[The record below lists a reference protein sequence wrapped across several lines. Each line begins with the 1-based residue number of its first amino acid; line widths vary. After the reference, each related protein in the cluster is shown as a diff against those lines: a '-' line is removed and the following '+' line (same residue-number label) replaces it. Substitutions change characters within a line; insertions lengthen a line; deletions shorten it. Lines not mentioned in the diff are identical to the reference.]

1 MVRRRMRLLVPLSCA
16 ALAVLLEGGGLAQDP
31 ASEDFARRQ
40 YESGLQFARDQKYL
54 EALKDFRAVVERYPA
69 SRVAHA
75 ALLQIAQYHFDIA
88 SDVAAAQAAVDALL
102 QKYPTSESA
111 PLAHIIAGRIALAQS
126 RAPVSVE
133 AALASFDR
141 VSRLFSGS
149 EGVPAALVYAGDT
162 LRAAGRPDDA
172 VQRYREASSGYPQS
186 PWAARAWIG
195 ESICLARAGDIRRAM
210 EALQQV
216 RQRFPALPEANTAL
230 GLNTI
235 LYRLYLRPP
244 AQPPFRFAG
253 KTVAGPGGR
262 LKDVDAV
269 AFAPDDTF
277 VVVGRNGVIA
287 FDANGRV
294 VNAPAAVSP
303 TAIAFDTRGRAFV
316 AGRGGVVLP
325 GGKFLALGV
334 PKPDG
339 TRRSLD
345 EIPGIAVTAGG
356 EIVAIDRD
364 GKAVARFSG
373 DGKHLS
379 SINTGAAERLAVET
393 DDTVAVLVRAGPAV
407 VLMSPDGKVLRRVPA
422 RAQGYSIEDPSDI
435 AFDPFGHLYV
445 LDRGRGSVFV
455 FSAAGQLVTTFTV
468 PERSPGALRKP
479 TSFALDS
486 AGRLFIFDDDAEKVQ
501 VYR

>member
-1 MVRRRMRLLVPLSCA
+1 MRLLVLLSCA

-54 EALKDFRAVVERYPA
+54 EALKDFQAVVERYPA
-69 SRVAHA
+69 SRVAPA
-75 ALLQIAQYHFDIA
+75 ALLQIAQYHFDVA
-88 SDVAAAQAAVDALL
+88 SDAAAARADVDALL
-102 QKYPTSESA
+102 QKYPMSESA
-111 PLAHIIAGRIALAQS
+111 PLAHVMAGRITLAQS
-126 RAPVSVE
+126 RAPASVE

-141 VSRLFSGS
+141 VSRLFPGS
-149 EGVPAALVYAGDT
+149 DGVPAALVYAGDA
-162 LRAAGRPDDA
+162 LRAAGRLEDA
-172 VQRYREASSGYPQS
+172 LQRYREASGGYPQS

-195 ESICLARAGDIRRAM
+195 ESICLARADGTRRAM

-216 RQRFPALPEANTAL
+216 RQRFPGSPDANAAL

-244 AQPPFRFAG
+244 AQPPFQFAG
-253 KTVAGPGGR
+253 KTVVGPGGR
-262 LKDVDAV
+262 LKDVEAV
-269 AFAPDDTF
+269 AFAPDGTF
-277 VVVGRNGVIA
+277 FVVGRNGVIA
-287 FDANGRV
+287 FDASGRV
-294 VNAPAAVSP
+294 VSAPAAAAP
-303 TAIAFDTRGRAFV
+303 TAIAFDTRGRLFV
-316 AGRGGVVLP
+316 AQRGGVMLP

-345 EIPGIAVTAGG
+345 EIPGLAVNASG
-356 EIVAIDRD
+356 EISAIDKD
-364 GKAVARFSG
+364 GKAVARFSA

-379 SINTGAAERLAVET
+379 SINTGAAERLAVDA
-393 DDTVAVLVRAGPAV
+393 DDTIAVLVRAGPAV
-407 VLMSPDGKVLRRVPA
+407 VLMNPDGKVLRRVPA
-422 RAQGYSIEDPSDI
+422 KAPGYSIEDPSDI

-455 FSAAGQLVTTFTV
+455 FSGAGRLVTTFTV
-468 PERSPGALRKP
+468 PERSPAPLRKP
-479 TSFALDS
+479 TSFALDP
-486 AGRLFIFDDDAEKVQ
+486 AGRLFIFDDDAQKVQ